1 MLDID
6 WNWQPASVRRI
17 LLAQI
22 SRLSEAVNN
31 MRRGNFVPIPNVQ
44 LTHLETN
51 DPVRHNFLQ
60 QAYLFESNMFNTKS
74 FHCKCCKRRRL
85 GLVVGIDGI
94 CKFCK
99 NEAAGFHLYSEDN
112 KAIPVW
118 YDKKGRPH
126 YDIPPALKELTLA
139 EQMLIQRIS
148 PYIPV
153 IHIKNGTLGS
163 RGHTVSFIQDI
174 DGICKEF
181 PRLPK
186 DVIMVKITRTQVTP
200 AGENISRTFTVRRDK
215 VLRALLWLKEHNPL
229 YADIDI
235 KPENLD
241 WMEGNCEADLPVMTV
256 ESMETEDEDPDR
268 YV

>member
-1 MLDID
+1 MTDI
-6 WNWQPASVRRI
+6 NWQWDAASVKRI
-17 LLAQI
+17 LSAQI
-22 SRLSEAVNN
+22 THLSEVLYNI
-31 MRRGNFVPIPNVQ
+31 RRGNFMAIPNVHVPNFK
-44 LTHLETN
+44 TD
-51 DPVRHNFLQ
+51 DPARKTFLQ
-60 QAYLFESNMFNTKS
+60 QAYLFESRMFNTKS
-74 FHCKCCKRRRL
+74 SYCTCCKRRRL
-85 GLVVGIDGI
+85 GLVVGVDGL
-94 CKFCK
+94 CKFCMK
-99 NEAAGFHLYSEDN
+99 ERDGFHLYSEDN
-112 KAIPVW
+112 KALPVW

-126 YDIPPALKELTLA
+126 YDIPAALKELTLA

-174 DGICKEF
+174 TGICKEF
-181 PRLPK
+181 PRLPE
-186 DVIMVKITRTQVTP
+186 DVVMVKITRTQVTP

-215 VLRALLWLKEHNPL
+215 ILRALSWLKAHNPL

-241 WMEGNCEADLPVMTV
+241 WMEGNNEADLPVISM

-268 YV
+268 